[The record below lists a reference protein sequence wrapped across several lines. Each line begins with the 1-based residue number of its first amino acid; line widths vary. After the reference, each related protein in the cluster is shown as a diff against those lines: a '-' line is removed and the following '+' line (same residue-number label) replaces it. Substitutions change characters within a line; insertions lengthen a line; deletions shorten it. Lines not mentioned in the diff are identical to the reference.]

1 MFVCV
6 CCFVLS
12 LFCAAFPHFARK
24 KMHYRRCIPVRRLHV
39 LNQRFSQQQ
48 HAPAAGAPVLPF
60 AKMPGPRRIP
70 LLGMLNDIMQL
81 GKPAELHLRISK
93 YHEQY
98 GDLVRLQIGAQNA
111 VFVRDPQL
119 MRKTFQLE
127 GAHPRHPLPESWTYF
142 NKKYQ
147 YQRGLFFMDGQEW
160 LQARQLFNK
169 PMLRDYQWMEDPIRG
184 TCEATVAQIKQRTNN
199 TTLDGMEAFLYKW
212 SVEVVLSVMLGETFA
227 KCQQSAEFRALVERF
242 SNVVYDIFRCSSELM
257 NIPPALADRL
267 NVQPWQQFEKV
278 VPETIRL
285 ATAIIDHGM
294 EHSRQE
300 TQDGLLKLMVQKLD
314 KSVMMRIFIDFIIA
328 AGDTTAFATI
338 WALYLLACNQDMQ
351 QTVRAA
357 VLESDGLECSA
368 VKGVVRETLRLYPVA
383 PFIGRFIEH
392 DSSFG
397 EYALPKDTL
406 VLLSLYSAGRD
417 ERFFTDPEQFNPYRW
432 QRGEVANRPASGS
445 NTPSASLPFAIGA
458 RSCIGQKIA
467 QLQMHY
473 LLSMILKNFELT
485 IGGKQQEQQQQQ
497 LQIDT
502 IKPILKMITVPNKP
516 VKVCFRAIQN

>member
-1 MFVCV
+1 
-6 CCFVLS
+6 
-12 LFCAAFPHFARK
+12 
-24 KMHYRRCIPVRRLHV
+24 MHYRRCGTVRRLH
-39 LNQRFSQQQ
+39 LLHQRCAQQQ
-48 HAPAAGAPVLPF
+48 APSPVPGVQAPVLPF
-60 AKMPGPRRIP
+60 ARMPGPRRIP
-70 LLGMLNDIMQL
+70 LLGMLNDIMHL

-98 GDLVRLQIGAQNA
+98 GDLVRLQIGAQKA
-111 VFVRDPQL
+111 VFVRDPHL

-147 YQRGLFFMDGQEW
+147 YQRGLFFMDGKEW
-160 LQARQLFNK
+160 LQARQIFNK
-169 PMLRDYQWMEDPIRG
+169 PMLKDFQWMEEPIRG
-184 TCEATVAQIKQRTNN
+184 TCEATVAHVRQRCATNA
-199 TTLDGMEAFLYKW
+199 TLDGLEAFLYKW
-212 SVEVVLSVMLGETFA
+212 SVEVVLSVMLGASFA
-227 KCQQSAEFRALVERF
+227 KCQQSPDFRTLVERF
-242 SNVVYDIFRCSSELM
+242 SAVVYDIFRCSSELM

-285 ATAIIDHGM
+285 ATAIIEHGM
-294 EHSRQE
+294 EHSRQDAP
-300 TQDGLLKLMVQKLD
+300 DGLLELMVQKLD
-314 KSVMMRIFIDFIIA
+314 KPVMMRIFIDFIIA

-351 QTVRAA
+351 RTVRAA
-357 VLESDGLECSA
+357 VHESGGLECPA

-383 PFIGRFIEH
+383 PFIGRFIEQ

-397 EYALPKDTL
+397 EYSLPKDTL

-417 ERFFTDPEQFNPYRW
+417 ERFFADPEQFNPYRW
-432 QRGEVANRPASGS
+432 QRGDVANRPASG

-473 LLSMILKNFELT
+473 LLSMVLNNFELT
-485 IGGKQQEQQQQQ
+485 VGGDQQEQQQQQ
-497 LQIDT
+497 EET

-516 VKVCFRAIQN
+516 VKVCFRAIQTDRL